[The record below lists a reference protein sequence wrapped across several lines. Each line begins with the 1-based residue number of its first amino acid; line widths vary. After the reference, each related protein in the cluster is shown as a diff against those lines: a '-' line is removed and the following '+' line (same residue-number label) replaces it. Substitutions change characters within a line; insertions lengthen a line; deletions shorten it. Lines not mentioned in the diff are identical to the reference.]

1 MKHLLK
7 FLEYNL
13 ILILLIVFAFN
24 IYSFVSIKV
33 LKKDLASVNGYALLE
48 VVSGSMEETIK
59 IGDLIIIDLNYE
71 DYKVD
76 DIATFRDEN
85 GTFVTHRIIEVNEN
99 GYVTKGDNNDSNDQ
113 GIRVKEEMVG
123 KYVFRL
129 PMMGLILSSLKN
141 PISLVMILLV
151 GIVVCILMSTDS
163 NLKPLDVGV
172 DDEEFLEFLKS
183 EKVTTKNKRKTSKRD
198 SEKIKQKIESP
209 KKEIKK
215 TEVKKTTKTTSNK
228 KSSK

>member
-33 LKKDLASVNGYALLE
+33 LKKDLASVNGYAILE